1 MMIWWIPT
9 ESLMFLQ
16 GAGSSKIHWSMNGER
31 IYRSNIYIHYGTL
44 FLYLVNDFLSKML
57 LLTLISVHQR

>member
-31 IYRSNIYIHYGTL
+31 IYRSNIYIYTL
-44 FLYLVNDFLSKML
+44 WYIIFILGE
-57 LLTLISVHQR
+57 